1 MSNLPSPR
9 AKRYYWKI
17 YSSLINIY
25 LIKVL
30 NYDLFF
36 ILLIKKILKIKIC
49 RYYTKNI
56 LLKLKRVELS
66 DSKIDWYDHAILL
79 TLAWFYVCRY

>member
-17 YSSLINIY
+17 YVNLINIY

-30 NYDLFF
+30 NYDLLFF
-36 ILLIKKILKIKIC
+36 YFIRQVYFQKLN
-49 RYYTKNI
+49 YNNYTKNK
-56 LLKLKRVELS
+56 LLKLLISKRVVDL
-66 DSKIDWYDHAILL
+66 KIDWFFWSCNLI
-79 TLAWFYVCRY
+79 